1 MIFYFTGTGNSG
13 YAASET
19 AKGTNDEIISISKLM
34 RSGDKLEFTLK
45 EGENIGFVFPIYAW
59 APPKMVLDFIKKA
72 KFINYKDNYVFAI
85 ATCGADIGNTMK
97 LVKKALAGK
106 SMNLNSGFSI
116 AMPNNYIIMGNVDS
130 KEEEKQKLDHSK
142 VFIEKIVKIIN
153 NKENNVFKIKKGT
166 LGALLTTVVNPMFV
180 KHAMDPGKFYA
191 NDKCVG
197 CGLCANVCNTG
208 TIMIVDQKPVWGKD
222 CTQCLAC
229 LHSCPKQAIQYGK
242 GTEAKGRYV
251 NPYFKLV

>member
-97 LVKKALAGK
+97 LVKKALAEK

-166 LGALLTTVVNPMFV
+166 LGALLTTVVNP
-180 KHAMDPGKFYA
+180 
-191 NDKCVG
+191 
-197 CGLCANVCNTG
+197 
-208 TIMIVDQKPVWGKD
+208 
-222 CTQCLAC
+222 
-229 LHSCPKQAIQYGK
+229 
-242 GTEAKGRYV
+242 
-251 NPYFKLV
+251 YFKLV